1 MNTIPI
7 YIVNLDRSPERLA
20 YVQRQFS
27 EYNLQFNR
35 MPAVDG
41 AKLPKRDLDSYKN
54 ESKYSLSHYA
64 SLSNGE
70 IGCSLSQKQ
79 SWSIAAKSRHRAT
92 VVLEDDVK
100 ISAKFSSVIQSLYEN
115 MDENIII
122 DLKGKKG
129 FFELE
134 RVELDNDITLVH
146 YSTPPLGTQGAI
158 FGKNAASNLF
168 GKVKGFKAPIDNL
181 MQKIYQHK
189 VEIWSLETGCISHET
204 DESGGATI
212 SRKIN
217 LFKKVLNELAR
228 PFFRVHVKIRN
239 LIYHKL

>member
-1 MNTIPI
+1 MSAIPI
-7 YIVNLDRSPERLA
+7 YIINLDRSPERLE
-20 YVQRQFS
+20 YMKSQFLKYS
-27 EYNLQFNR
+27 LDFNR
-35 MPAVDG
+35 LPAVDG
-41 AKLPKRDLDSYKN
+41 AELSKSELDNYKN
-54 ESKYSLSHYA
+54 ESKYSLLHYA

-70 IGCSLSQKQ
+70 IGCSLSQKI
-79 SWSIAAKSRHRAT
+79 SWNLASKSRHRAT
-92 VVLEDDVK
+92 VILEDDAK
-100 ISAKFSSVIQSLYEN
+100 ISDKFSSVIQCLYQN
-115 MDENIII
+115 MDDNVVI

-168 GKVKGFKAPIDNL
+168 GKVKGFEAPIDNL

-228 PFFRVHVKIRN
+228 PFFRAHVKIRN